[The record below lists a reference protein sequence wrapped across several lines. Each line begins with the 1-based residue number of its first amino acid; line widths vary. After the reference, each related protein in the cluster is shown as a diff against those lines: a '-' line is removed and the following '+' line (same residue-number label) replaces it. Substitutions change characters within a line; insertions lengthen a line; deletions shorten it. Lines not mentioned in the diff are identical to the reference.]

1 MGESANKI
9 NKGLVLKWLIT
20 VIVPIIIW
28 MIPVTEAFTPQIK
41 TFLVITVFSIFTIAF
56 ELMPTIVPSIFMPML
71 YLLFGVAPAA
81 TIYSSWADVMPW
93 MFLGI
98 LTIANT
104 FQRVGLVDRIAYWC
118 ITKIGGGFKGL
129 AIAVLIAGILLSVV
143 LPGGNAHAPLI
154 FCVYG
159 ICLAMGWGK
168 SKEATVLM
176 MYVLLGTYTTIK
188 FFLSPYLFLTA
199 KLGAPYELGEMN
211 FFTFLYHNWIFII
224 WLVLAAILI
233 YKLIG
238 PEGNMPSKDYF
249 KEKYAEMG
257 KMSSDEKKASVIA
270 LVLVALIMTTSIH
283 GIPMG
288 WCFVLMACVM
298 YLPFIRVAN
307 EDDIK
312 DVRYSIVFFV
322 AACMTIGSVGTEV
335 GVGQL
340 IANAILPYMHGIGE
354 TTFMFLV
361 LVLGGLGNFVLTPL
375 AILATLT
382 APITQL
388 AAELGIPH
396 LPVWYTL
403 MTSTNLIVLPYE
415 YIAYLFTFS
424 FGLMSMKDFIKV
436 YSIKSICMIIFTL
449 VVALPWWRF
458 IGIL

>member
-159 ICLAMGWGK
+159 ICLAMG
-168 SKEATVLM
+168 
-176 MYVLLGTYTTIK
+176 
-188 FFLSPYLFLTA
+188 
-199 KLGAPYELGEMN
+199 
-211 FFTFLYHNWIFII
+211 
-224 WLVLAAILI
+224 
-233 YKLIG
+233 
-238 PEGNMPSKDYF
+238 
-249 KEKYAEMG
+249 
-257 KMSSDEKKASVIA
+257 
-270 LVLVALIMTTSIH
+270 
-283 GIPMG
+283 
-288 WCFVLMACVM
+288 
-298 YLPFIRVAN
+298 
-307 EDDIK
+307 
-312 DVRYSIVFFV
+312 
-322 AACMTIGSVGTEV
+322 
-335 GVGQL
+335 
-340 IANAILPYMHGIGE
+340 
-354 TTFMFLV
+354 
-361 LVLGGLGNFVLTPL
+361 
-375 AILATLT
+375 
-382 APITQL
+382 
-388 AAELGIPH
+388 
-396 LPVWYTL
+396 
-403 MTSTNLIVLPYE
+403 
-415 YIAYLFTFS
+415 
-424 FGLMSMKDFIKV
+424 
-436 YSIKSICMIIFTL
+436 
-449 VVALPWWRF
+449 
-458 IGIL
+458 

>member
-1 MGESANKI
+1 
-9 NKGLVLKWLIT
+9 
-20 VIVPIIIW
+20 
-28 MIPVTEAFTPQIK
+28 
-41 TFLVITVFSIFTIAF
+41 
-56 ELMPTIVPSIFMPML
+56 
-71 YLLFGVAPAA
+71 
-81 TIYSSWADVMPW
+81 
-93 MFLGI
+93 
-98 LTIANT
+98 
-104 FQRVGLVDRIAYWC
+104 
-118 ITKIGGGFKGL
+118 
-129 AIAVLIAGILLSVV
+129 
-143 LPGGNAHAPLI
+143 
-154 FCVYG
+154 
-159 ICLAMGWGK
+159 MGWGK

-211 FFTFLYHNWIFII
+211 FFTFLYHNWIFTI

-322 AACMTIGSVGTEV
+322 AACMTIGNVGTEV

-436 YSIKSICMIIFTL
+436 YSIKSICLIIFTL